1 MKFMLDRKY
10 TEAPLR
16 GTKPEDEKMAGKQND
31 KKKVSADG
39 KTACLEL
46 KRGEGKVHSAG
57 RRER

>member
-31 KKKVSADG
+31 KKLSADG

-46 KRGEGKVHSAG
+46 KHGEGKVRSAG